1 MDKVI
6 LKKEAKIRSLVDK
19 FEVNVRYIP
28 GLTED
33 SDLYEAVF
41 EKHDFNLNCFGRT
54 KDAAIESLKNLII
67 GEILYRL
74 DHNNRR

>member
-1 MDKVI
+1 MKNVF
-6 LKKEAKIRSLVDK
+6 LKKEARIRSLVDK
-19 FEVNVRYIP
+19 FEVEVRYIP

-41 EKHDFNLNCFGRT
+41 EKYGFNLNCFGRT
-54 KDAAIESLKNLII
+54 KDAAIDSLKNLII

-74 DHNNRR
+74 DHNQM